1 MEFNLYQIFKN
12 PRVIL
17 GMLAWMLSSSMDA
30 SEVNSIVAISADGEA
45 TSYLLSQ
52 VQRIDVVANDKVGIM
67 KVVTKDGSSEGD
79 YQKIIFASET
89 TSVGDVEVPNVYVFP
104 NPVSNTIHVSG
115 VDEEDTDLIVFDMN
129 GKCLLYEKGN
139 ELDVTDLNKGTYILF
154 VDNLRV
160 KFIKQ

>member
-1 MEFNLYQIFKN
+1 M
-12 PRVIL
+12 
-17 GMLAWMLSSSMDA
+17 
-30 SEVNSIVAISADGEA
+30 
-45 TSYLLSQ
+45 
-52 VQRIDVVANDKVGIM
+52 
-67 KVVTKDGSSEGD
+67 
-79 YQKIIFASET
+79 
-89 TSVGDVEVPNVYVFP
+89 GDVEVPNVYVFP

>member
-139 ELDVTDLNKGTYILF
+139 KLDVTDLNKGTYILF

>member
-1 MEFNLYQIFKN
+1 MEFNLYQILKN

>member
-1 MEFNLYQIFKN
+1 MEYNLYQFFKN
-12 PRVIL
+12 PRVIVGL
-17 GMLAWMLSSSMDA
+17 LAWMLSSSMDA

>member
-1 MEFNLYQIFKN
+1 MEYNLYQFFKN
-12 PRVIL
+12 PRVIVGL
-17 GMLAWMLSSSMDA
+17 LAWMLSSSIDA
-30 SEVNSIVAISADGEA
+30 SEVSSIVAISADDEA

>member
-139 ELDVTDLNKGTYILF
+139 ELDVTGLNKGTYILF

>member
-104 NPVSNTIHVSG
+104 NPVSSTIHVSG

>member
-52 VQRIDVVANDKVGIM
+52 VQRIDVVADDKVGIM

-115 VDEEDTDLIVFDMN
+115 VDEENTDLIVFDMN

>member
-52 VQRIDVVANDKVGIM
+52 VQRIDVVADDKVGIM

>member
-30 SEVNSIVAISADGEA
+30 SEVNSIVTISADGEA

-139 ELDVTDLNKGTYILF
+139 KLDVTDLNKGTYILF

>member
-30 SEVNSIVAISADGEA
+30 SEVNSIVTISADGEA

-104 NPVSNTIHVSG
+104 NPVSNTIHVNG